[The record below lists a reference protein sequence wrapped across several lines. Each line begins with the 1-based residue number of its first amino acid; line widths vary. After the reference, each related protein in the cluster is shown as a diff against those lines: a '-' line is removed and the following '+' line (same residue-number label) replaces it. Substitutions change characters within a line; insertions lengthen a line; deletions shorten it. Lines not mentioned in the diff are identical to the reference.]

1 MIIQAYKANM
11 ARHLL
16 RDDWAP
22 SMFDLQT
29 LAEQFANLVWGT
41 PLVTL
46 LLGGGLFFLVVSSAA
61 PYRYM
66 GHAFA
71 VLLGRYDT
79 LDAAGE
85 ISHRQALAA
94 ALSNTMGLGN
104 IAGVALAIVAG
115 GPGAVFW
122 MWVSA
127 IVGIATKFFTC
138 SLGVMYRGR
147 DSLGALQGGP
157 MYVIRE
163 ALPRP
168 FYSLAVLFS
177 LAGLIGTLPIFQ
189 ANQLTALIQGA
200 AFGGTAPGWAS
211 LVIGT
216 CLAAVVG
223 VVIFGGLPRVANVAV
238 ALLPTMVGVYL
249 LMTLWVVANNLS
261 AVPGILLTI
270 IREALSPSAVG
281 GGFLG
286 VLLIGISRGAF
297 SNEAGVGTE
306 VMAHGAARTNEP
318 IREGIL
324 ATLGP
329 VFDTLIVCTCTA
341 IVILLAGNWQEPGG
355 LSGINLTAAAFQS
368 EMGPVGLVLLGFVA
382 LILSMTTMFAGWYFG
397 AKCLGFL
404 IGAQWQPLFRW
415 FFVLAVIFGATV
427 SIDVVFN
434 LISASYGLMAIP
446 TMVSSILLAPKVLAA
461 SRDYFAALS
470 TNDGKAD
477 C

>member
-1 MIIQAYKANM
+1 
-11 ARHLL
+11 
-16 RDDWAP
+16 
-22 SMFDLQT
+22 
-29 LAEQFANLVWGT
+29 
-41 PLVTL
+41 
-46 LLGGGLFFLVVSSAA
+46 
-61 PYRYM
+61 
-66 GHAFA
+66 
-71 VLLGRYDT
+71 
-79 LDAAGE
+79 
-85 ISHRQALAA
+85 
-94 ALSNTMGLGN
+94 MGLGN

-147 DSLGALQGGP
+147 DSLGVLQGGP

-270 IREALSPSAVG
+270 IHEALSPSAVG

-286 VLLIGISRGAF
+286 VMLIGISRGAF

-397 AKCLGFL
+397 AKCFGFL

>member
-1 MIIQAYKANM
+1 MDAI
-11 ARHLL
+11 
-16 RDDWAP
+16 
-22 SMFDLQT
+22 
-29 LAEQFANLVWGT
+29 EQLSQQLVDAVWGT

-46 LLGGGLFFLVVSSAA
+46 LLGGGLFFLVVSRAA

-79 LDAAGE
+79 PNAAGD

-147 DSLGALQGGP
+147 DSLGVLQGGP

-163 ALPRP
+163 ALPKP

-200 AFGGTAPGWAS
+200 AFGGTAPGWAA

-223 VVIFGGLPRVANVAV
+223 IVIFGGLPRVANVAV

-249 LMTLWVVANNLS
+249 LMTLWVVANNLP

-286 VLLIGISRGAF
+286 VMLIGISRGAF

-397 AKCLGFL
+397 AKCFGFL

-446 TMVSSILLAPKVLAA
+446 TMVSSILLAPRVLAA

-470 TNDGKAD
+470 TNDGETD